1 MHTIN
6 EDRIKK
12 EAKYFYKNYSTVREV
27 AKIFNVGKSTVHKD
41 ITERLLSIDRDLY
54 NKVQKVLQYNKKVR
68 HIRGGE
74 ATRRLFLE
82 KKKDY

>member
-1 MHTIN
+1 MYTIN

-82 KKKDY
+82 NKKDY

>member
-1 MHTIN
+1 MYTIN
-6 EDRIKK
+6 EERIRK
-12 EAKYFYKNYSTVREV
+12 EAKYFYENYSTVREV

-41 ITERLLSIDRDLY
+41 ITERLLNIDHALY
-54 NKVQKVLQYNKKVR
+54 IKVQKVLQYNKKVR

-82 KKKDY
+82 NKKDY